1 MPKIH
6 SISKLKNEIHT
17 SFIRT
22 IEKSKNHLLPP
33 ILKISQ
39 IKEENK
45 LKSIM
50 NTERLCLSKIV
61 YPAMK

>member
-6 SISKLKNEIHT
+6 SLSKLQHELQM

-22 IEKSKNHLLPP
+22 MEKSKNHVLPP

-39 IKEENK
+39 SKEENH

-50 NTERLCLSKIV
+50 NTERLCLSKV
-61 YPAMK
+61 VHPAMK